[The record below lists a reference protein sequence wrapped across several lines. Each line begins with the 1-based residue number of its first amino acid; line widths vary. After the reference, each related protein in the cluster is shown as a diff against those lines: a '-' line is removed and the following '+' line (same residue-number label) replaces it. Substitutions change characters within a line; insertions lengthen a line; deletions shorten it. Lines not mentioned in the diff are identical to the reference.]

1 MNEQPITPPPVDAES
16 SPAAPPSP
24 SRSRRRLVVP
34 AVVAALALGAAGAG
48 VGYATA
54 SSRQPTAGAAD
65 RGTTSEQSM
74 QPSFD
79 RYYGQPYG
87 QSDGQTYGQGSG
99 STDTTGTA
107 SGSQLAGLVRIVST
121 NSYTGSE
128 GVGTGLV
135 LTSDGEVVTN
145 HHVVEGATSIK
156 VTVMSTGTTYTS
168 HLVGTDASD
177 DVAVLDLDDA
187 SGLSTVSTDT
197 DPVSVGDAVTAVGD
211 GNGTVDHLSSAT
223 GTVIATDQPVT
234 TQDEG
239 TASSESLQGMI
250 AISSDVVPG
259 YSGGATYDADGEVIG
274 MTTAAT
280 SNTQDPDGY
289 AIPIARVLTV
299 AEDLTNGVSNAD
311 YDYARPAFLGIGL
324 ASGTTV
330 QGVYDGT
337 PAADAGIKAGDS
349 ITSVGGVETTTAT
362 QLQAAIAQHS
372 PGDDVKV
379 TWTDAGGSTHSATV
393 TLAKGPVE

>member
-1 MNEQPITPPPVDAES
+1 MNEQPTNQPPVDVES
-16 SPAAPPSP
+16 IAPPAP
-24 SRSRRRLVVP
+24 APRRRRLVIP

-48 VGYATA
+48 VGYAAA

-65 RGTTSEQSM
+65 SGTTYAQPM

-79 RYYGQPYG
+79 HYYYGQFDGQPYG
-87 QSDGQTYGQGSG
+87 QAYGQGSS

-107 SGSQLAGLVRIVST
+107 SGSQLTGLVRIVST
-121 NSYTGSE
+121 NAYTGSE

-168 HLVGTDASD
+168 HLVGTDATD
-177 DVAVLDLDDA
+177 DIAVLDLDDA

-197 DPVSVGDAVTAVGD
+197 DPASVGDAVTAVGD
-211 GNGTVDHLSSAT
+211 GNGTADHLSSAT

-234 TQDEG
+234 TQSEG
-239 TASSESLQGMI
+239 TSSGESLQGMI

-259 YSGGATYDADGEVIG
+259 YSGGATYDADGDVIG

-289 AIPIARVLTV
+289 AIPIARVLAV
-299 AEDLTNGVSNAD
+299 AEDLTNAVRNAD

-337 PAADAGIKAGDS
+337 PASDAGIDAGDS
-349 ITSVGGVETTTAT
+349 ITSVGGVDTTTAI

-379 TWTDAGGSTHSATV
+379 TWTDTTGGTHSATV